1 MHAPKVSFS
10 AMKHRFLWVLG
21 LLACGGGNEAA
32 KDPSGPPAIKS
43 MPAYPEK
50 TTAKPEEPKAAAP
63 STPKE
68 VCAGATPVDPKLN

>member
-1 MHAPKVSFS
+1 
-10 AMKHRFLWVLG
+10 MKHRFLWALG
-21 LLACGGGNEAA
+21 LLGAACGGAEPA

-50 TTAKPEEPKAAAP
+50 TAAKPEEPKPVAP

-68 VCAGATPVDPKLN
+68 VCAGATPIDPNLKK